1 VPDVQP
7 ETRRLCLHGAG
18 RASKPIASHGT
29 RIARRHL
36 ELARCLREQRKL
48 MLLHEPGFGFELLS
62 TNHRF
67 ADLDQKRARKLRQVK
82 AGDADKRATR
92 G

>member
-1 VPDVQP
+1 
-7 ETRRLCLHGAG
+7 
-18 RASKPIASHGT
+18 
-29 RIARRHL
+29 
-36 ELARCLREQRKL
+36 